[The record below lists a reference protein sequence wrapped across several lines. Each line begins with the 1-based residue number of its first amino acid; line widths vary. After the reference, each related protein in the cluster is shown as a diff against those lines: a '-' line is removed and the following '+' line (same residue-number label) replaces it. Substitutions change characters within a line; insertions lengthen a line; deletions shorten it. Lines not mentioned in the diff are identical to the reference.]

1 MTNILFE
8 PPTKTINDS
17 LSSTFSVVAK
27 IATVSPID
35 KVTSDKNSTSNFRP
49 ISILSIFS
57 KIFEAVIKVH
67 LLLSKKRKQY
77 VRKKYIWIGFKEII
91 SGVHQGFNTFLNDF
105 FYFTENGTV
114 LNFVADKH
122 LVLFC

>member
-8 PPTKTINDS
+8 PPTKTSNDS
-17 LSSTFSVVAK
+17 LSSTFSVAAK

-91 SGVHQGFNTFLNDF
+91 
-105 FYFTENGTV
+105 
-114 LNFVADKH
+114 
-122 LVLFC
+122 